1 MQVRGRPIHFG
12 VQLQG
17 QGTSWSDYA
26 TAVRFVE
33 ELGYG
38 SVWIFD
44 HLLAPFKSAEDRS
57 CFETLTTL
65 GAVSL
70 LTTRARVG
78 VLVNGV
84 LYRDPAVLAKASAQV
99 DEMTGGRLEFSLG
112 AAWAEREFEV
122 YGIPFPSLEERYQRL
137 EEALQIVKALW
148 SQPRTTFHGR
158 YYHLD
163 DAPCEPK
170 PAQTPHPPITVGGS
184 GAGSLRV
191 AARHADRLNMQG
203 TPEKCAVIIEK
214 LQTMCKEIGRNFDEI
229 ELSHHPAIAVRARS
243 DEAEALAEQ
252 TAARSSA
259 NLQDVRGNWLIG
271 SPGQVAE
278 QARQYLDVGI
288 NHFVF
293 GIGHPFDAESL
304 RLMREEVLPSLG

>member
-26 TAVRFVE
+26 AAVRFVE
-33 ELGYG
+33 DLGYG

-203 TPEKCAVIIEK
+203 TPREVRGHNRETADDVQGDRQELRRNRAVPSPRHRS
-214 LQTMCKEIGRNFDEI
+214 QGPVRRGGGAGRAD
-229 ELSHHPAIAVRARS
+229 RG
-243 DEAEALAEQ
+243 AEARP
-252 TAARSSA
+252 TCR
-259 NLQDVRGNWLIG
+259 
-271 SPGQVAE
+271 
-278 QARQYLDVGI
+278 
-288 NHFVF
+288 
-293 GIGHPFDAESL
+293 
-304 RLMREEVLPSLG
+304 M

>member
-1 MQVRGRPIHFG
+1 MLVRGRPVHFG

-26 TAVRFVE
+26 AAVRFVE

-44 HLLAPFKSAEDRS
+44 HLLAPFAAAEERP

-65 GAVSL
+65 GAVAL
-70 LTTRARVG
+70 LTTRARIG

-84 LYRDPAVLAKASAQV
+84 VYRDPVVLAKASAQV
-99 DEMTGGRLEFSLG
+99 DEMSAGRLDFSLG
-112 AAWAEREFEV
+112 AAWAEREFQV
-122 YGIPFPSLEERYQRL
+122 YGMPFPPMAERYARL
-137 EEALQIVKALW
+137 DEAFQVVKALW
-148 SQPRTTFHGR
+148 AQPRTTFQGR
-158 YYHLD
+158 FYHLV

-170 PAQTPHPPITVGGS
+170 PVQSPHPPITVGGS

-203 TPEKCAVIIEK
+203 PPEKCAATIEK
-214 LQTMCKEIGRNFDEI
+214 LQKICKEIGRDFEEV
-229 ELSHHPAIAVRARS
+229 ELSHHPAIAVRART
-243 DEAEALAEQ
+243 DEAQALAER
-252 TAARSSA
+252 TAARNGA
-259 NLQDVRGNWLIG
+259 KLEDIRGNWLIG
-271 SPGQVAE
+271 TPDEVAE
-278 QARQYLDVGI
+278 RVRRYTEVGI
-288 NHFVF
+288 NHFVI

-304 RLMREEVLPSLG
+304 RFMQEEVLPALG

>member
-17 QGTSWSDYA
+17 QGTSWLDYA
-26 TAVRFVE
+26 AAIRLVE
-33 ELGYG
+33 DLGYG

-44 HLLAPFKSAEDRS
+44 HLLAPFKSAEDRP

-65 GAVSL
+65 GAVAV
-70 LTTRARVG
+70 LTSRARVG

-122 YGIPFPSLEERYQRL
+122 YGIPFPPWAERYQRL
-137 EEALQIVKALW
+137 EEALQVVKALW
-148 SQPRTTFHGR
+148 SQPRTTFDGR
-158 YYHLD
+158 FYHLD

-170 PAQTPHPPITVGGS
+170 PVQRPHPPITVGGS
-184 GAGSLRV
+184 GTGSLRV

-203 TPEKCAVIIEK
+203 TPEKCAVIVERLEK
-214 LQTMCKEIGRNFDEI
+214 FCQEAGRDLDEI
-229 ELSHHPAIAVRARS
+229 ELSHHPAIAVRTRS
-243 DEAEALAEQ
+243 DDAEALAQ
-252 TAARSSA
+252 RTAAQSSA
-259 NLQDVRGNWLIG
+259 DLEAVRGNWLIG
-271 SPGQVAE
+271 SPGQVADRV
-278 QARQYLDVGI
+278 RQYLDVGI

-293 GIGHPFDAESL
+293 GVGYPFDAESL
-304 RLMREEVLPSLG
+304 RLMTEEVLPALG